1 MRFELA
7 TPARI
12 VVGDGVAAELPA
24 LVRDAV
30 GEQAGPVRAAVVV
43 GASLARTAALRLA
56 LEEAGIA
63 GPVLQVRGEPTVA
76 SARVGAA
83 WLREEA
89 VDVVV
94 AIGGGSVLDTAK
106 AVAVLAANPGD
117 VLDYLEVVG
126 QGRPLA
132 RPSIPVVAVPTT
144 AGSGSEVTRN
154 AVLTATEERVKVS
167 LRSASMLPRVAV
179 VDPLLTLGLPPAV
192 TASTGLDALTQVI
205 EPFVSPFAN
214 PVTDAL
220 ARDGIARAAR
230 SLRRAYSH
238 GDDVAA
244 RRDMALTSLFGGLA
258 LANAKLGAVH
268 GLAGVIG
275 GMVEA
280 PHGSVCARLLP
291 LVIEANVAALRDRAP
306 SSPAIGRYDEVA
318 RLLTG
323 RSDAVADDG
332 AAWLRE
338 ECAVLDVAALGAYGI
353 GWNDLAAIAE
363 GAERASSTKGNPVVL
378 TRGELLSVLER
389 AL

>member
-1 MRFELA
+1 VRFELA

-12 VVGDGVAAELPA
+12 VFGDGVAAEVPA
-24 LVRDAV
+24 LGRGAV
-30 GEQAGPVRAAVVV
+30 GEPTAPVRAAVVV
-43 GASLARTAALRLA
+43 GSSPARTAALRHA
-56 LEEAGIA
+56 LEEAGVT
-63 GPVLQVRGEPTVA
+63 GPVLPVRGEPTVT
-76 SARVGAA
+76 SAREGAE

-106 AVAVLAANPGD
+106 AVAALAANPGD

-126 QGRPLA
+126 RGRPLA
-132 RPSIPVVAVPTT
+132 RPSIPLVAVPTT

-167 LRSASMLPRVAV
+167 LRSASMLPRVAL
-179 VDPLLTLGLPPAV
+179 VDPMLTLGLPPAV

-220 ARDGIARAAR
+220 ARDGIGRAAR
-230 SLRRAYSH
+230 SLRRAYIH

-280 PHGSVCARLLP
+280 PHGAVCARLLP
-291 LVIEANVAALRDRAP
+291 LVIEASVAALRDRAP

-338 ECAVLDVAALGAYGI
+338 ECAALEVAPLGAYGI
-353 GWNDLAAIAE
+353 GWDHLAAIAE

-378 TRGELLSVLER
+378 TRGELLGVLER